1 MEVKGI
7 IFDLGNV
14 LVEYNLSLIFN
25 RFLAISDVN
34 AKKEEIYKFFSQ
46 AYTRRF
52 EIGATNRYEFYKEV
66 SSHFEL
72 KISYEDFR
80 QVYCDIF
87 HERADFKPYVLQ
99 MIENYPVA
107 VLSNTDEL
115 HHEYLINKFPWLLKI
130 KKWFVSYKMKK
141 LKPNP
146 DIYLDVIKEFDGAQP
161 KELIFIDDKKE
172 NIKGAKQ
179 VGLKPILFTSTS
191 DVVRK
196 LKKIK
201 VVS

>member
-1 MEVKGI
+1 MNVKGV

-25 RFLAISDVN
+25 RFIAVSDIN
-34 AKKEEIYKFFSQ
+34 AKKEEIYKFFTL
-46 AYTRRF
+46 AYSRRF
-52 EIGATNRYEFYKEV
+52 EIGAINRYEFYKEV

-87 HERADFKPYVLQ
+87 HERLDFKPYVLEI
-99 MIENYPVA
+99 IEKYPVA
-107 VLSNTDEL
+107 ILSNTDEL
-115 HHEYLINKFPWLLKI
+115 HHEYLINKFPWLSKI
-130 KKWFVSYKMKK
+130 DKWFVSYKMRK
-141 LKPNP
+141 LKPDP
-146 DIYLDVIKEFDGAQP
+146 SIYLDVIKDFNGAKP

-179 VGLKPILFTSTS
+179 VGLKSILFSSTS

-201 VVS
+201 VIG